1 MAWPLVG
8 WEKEEF
14 IVINGMPQPE
24 TTNSSKLPWGGQCEK
39 KNQNKT
45 RRTRHNLNSQKGNGP
60 VGKVRHMKHM
70 KIWC

>member
-39 KNQNKT
+39 KIKT
-45 RRTRHNLNSQKGNGP
+45 KQEGQDTNSTLR
-60 VGKVRHMKHM
+60 KVTVQLER
-70 KIWC
+70 